1 MITIVIMKITL
12 MVIIVMMSRKGA
24 GKRARKNTQ
33 LLRETDAT
41 SKKCQKAEQRRVR
54 QVRDFLCASLDN
66 CLDSSLKDSTPSVQ
80 QNTRRRCA
88 QRRGSTTWDK
98 ARGNY
103 SKEDAVSHG
112 TDGRG
117 REGGEEGDEEE
128 EAEEE
133 ARGEMEQNNG
143 IRR

>member
-1 MITIVIMKITL
+1 M
-12 MVIIVMMSRKGA
+12 
-24 GKRARKNTQ
+24 
-33 LLRETDAT
+33 
-41 SKKCQKAEQRRVR
+41 
-54 QVRDFLCASLDN
+54 RDFLCASLDN

-98 ARGNY
+98 AKGNY